1 MKEDIL
7 LGIMFASLAAVML
20 ACAHRIN
27 LDKKTIDHQAVVI
40 SGQQSVIDGN
50 EATIAAY
57 KENLTSCLKDSKV
70 ATQDEFTG
78 E

>member
-7 LGIMFASLAAVML
+7 LGILFASLASVML
-20 ACAHRIN
+20 ACAYRIN
-27 LDKKTIDHQAVVI
+27 LDKHTIDHQALII
-40 SGQQSVIDGN
+40 SGQ

-57 KENLTSCLKDSKV
+57 KENLTSCLKESKV
-70 ATQDEFTG
+70 AAQDEFTG

>member
-40 SGQQSVIDGN
+40 SGQESVI
-50 EATIAAY
+50 TAY
-57 KENLTSCLKDSKV
+57 KENLTSCLKDSKM